1 MFKIAFKYADGRT
14 GNCIK
19 DGKLWVCET
28 KEEAEARAAIMNNM
42 IEEELKSFFPTWYA
56 EEV

>member
-1 MFKIAFKYADGRT
+1 MFKIAFKYANGRM

-19 DGKLWVCET
+19 DGKLWLFET
-28 KEEAEARAAIMNNM
+28 KEEAEAEATTMNNS
-42 IEEELKSFFPTWYA
+42 IEEELKSFFPTWYV